1 MKQMLGIRMENEV
14 KFGLFGTP
22 EPVDVVI
29 SKPNL
34 KHNLTIQPQP
44 SATHTINSV
53 QTFVNNVAIITSQEI
68 YHINKQL
75 LRPHLC
81 YIMNVIVAY
90 RLLYII

>member
-14 KFGLFGTP
+14 KIGQFGTP
-22 EPVDVVI
+22 EPVDAVI

-53 QTFVNNVAIITSQEI
+53 QTFVNNVAIITSQENSS
-68 YHINKQL
+68 HQQTTSSS
-75 LRPHLC
+75 
-81 YIMNVIVAY
+81 AS
-90 RLLYII
+90 LLYNECYSGLQVIIYY